1 MTRLTRLTSPTRPTR
16 PLFLR
21 FLGPALAAVVAA
33 TTFPMSMRLGR
44 ADDVVAVL
52 AIDGYADLKSQL
64 GWLGRQIDQ
73 PGLAAMAETLIM
85 GVTGGK
91 GLGGL
96 DVKRPLGVIVTA
108 KDEQISGAI
117 CVPVKD
123 LDRLLGS
130 LEGVIG
136 PAEKDGETRRIA
148 VPAAGAAEIVEHNG
162 WAMVAAAGMPAPQQL
177 DPAEEFAT
185 LVDDFTLA
193 VRVYPSRLPEAQR
206 QQLGA
211 MLQQAA
217 AQQGGNPQLAGVMQ
231 NLDQLET
238 LTLGLGI
245 DEAGGRVLLENRS
258 VATPGSAAAAAV
270 ATDPKTTLSVPMPTI
285 DEPLL
290 RLLVAQRV
298 DGQTAAA
305 IEQGFE
311 QAAEDNDDPSMNPV
325 IAVVREL
332 LGGMLAS
339 GRLEATM
346 VVSEEGDTIAM
357 TAGSRV
363 ADGGKIEK
371 AVKQGIAAIEL
382 PDAVRVR
389 FDTGRAGEANL
400 HEIEIDVEDPEAAE
414 AFGNTVS
421 LTLAVAPEYAF
432 LLSGGDAAARAEKL
446 IADAGREKQVRAGMA
461 FEVAVDKLLDF
472 AGRTGGDESLAAA
485 AKLAA
490 EADSASFRV
499 VLRPIERG
507 LAWQA
512 AVDAGVLKAF
522 SAFGAMPPGMVPQA
536 IPAGG
541 GFGP

>member
-1 MTRLTRLTSPTRPTR
+1 MTRPT
-16 PLFLR
+16 FLR
-21 FLGPALAAVVAA
+21 ILAPAFAAVVAA
-33 TTFPMSMRLGR
+33 TTFPMSMRLSR
-44 ADDVVAVL
+44 ADEVVAVL

-91 GLGGL
+91 GLAGL

-108 KDEQISGAI
+108 KDEQISGAV

-123 LDRLLGS
+123 LDSLLGS

-148 VPAAGAAEIVEHNG
+148 VPAAGFAEIVERNG
-162 WAMVAAAGMPAPQQL
+162 WAMVAAAGMPTPQEL
-177 DPAEEFAT
+177 DPAEEFAK
-185 LVDDFTLA
+185 LVDDFTVA
-193 VRVYPSRLPEAQR
+193 ARVYPSRLPQAQR
-206 QQLGA
+206 KQLKA
-211 MLQQAA
+211 ALEQAA
-217 AQQGGNPQLAGVMQ
+217 AQQGGNPQLAGVME

-238 LTLGLGI
+238 LTLGLGV

-258 VATPGSAAAAAV
+258 VATAGSAAAAAV
-270 ATDPKTTLSVPMPTI
+270 ATDPKTTLSVPLPTV
-285 DEPLL
+285 DEPLM
-290 RLLVAQRV
+290 RLLVAQQI

-305 IEQGFE
+305 ISQGFE
-311 QAAEDNDDPSMNPV
+311 QAAEENDDPSMNPV

-346 VVSEEGDTIAM
+346 VVADEGDGIAM

-363 ADGGKIEK
+363 ADGGKIEQ

-389 FDTGRAGEANL
+389 FDAGRAGKANL

-414 AFGNTVS
+414 AFGEMVT

-432 LLSGGDAAARAEKL
+432 LLSGGDASARAEKL
-446 IADAGREKQVRAGMA
+446 VADAGREKQVRAGMA

-472 AGRTGGDESLAAA
+472 AAKTGGEESLAAA

-490 EADSASFRV
+490 EADAASFRV

-522 SAFGAMPPGMVPQA
+522 SAIGAMAPGMAPQA